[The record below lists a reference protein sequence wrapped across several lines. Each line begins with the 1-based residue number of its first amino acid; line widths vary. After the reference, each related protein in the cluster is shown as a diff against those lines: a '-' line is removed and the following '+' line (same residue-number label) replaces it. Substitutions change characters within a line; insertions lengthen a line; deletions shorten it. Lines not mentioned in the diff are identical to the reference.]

1 MESACVVIRDDQVVV
16 AVHDQHRH
24 GDFLEI
30 GGKSGRPRDGGVGIG
45 RGDKI
50 RTCDPL
56 HPMQVR
62 YQAAPRPDR
71 MRMIAE
77 IRPRLLLNAAL
88 QAEGRLGGRSQRR
101 RILISSSSSSRI

>member
-1 MESACVVIRDDQVVV
+1 LHAGNLLGYEGKPEERY
-16 AVHDQHRH
+16 AVWVDENFR
-24 GDFLEI
+24 GDAGDRNE
-30 GGKSGRPRDGGVGIG
+30 GREKIG

-71 MRMIAE
+71 DRMIAQMGFE
-77 IRPRLLLNAAL
+77 DEAA
-88 QAEGRLGGRSQRR
+88 
-101 RILISSSSSSRI
+101 

>member
-1 MESACVVIRDDQVVV
+1 MDLRE
-16 AVHDQHRH
+16 
-24 GDFLEI
+24 
-30 GGKSGRPRDGGVGIG
+30 IG

-71 MRMIAE
+71 RRMIA
-77 IRPRLLLNAAL
+77 
-88 QAEGRLGGRSQRR
+88 QLGGKHFE
-101 RILISSSSSSRI
+101 SRA

>member
-1 MESACVVIRDDQVVV
+1 MRAGVRDSDCAAASPIGPITLAASNAPINEHRKACL
-16 AVHDQHRH
+16 
-24 GDFLEI
+24 FEI
-30 GGKSGRPRDGGVGIG
+30 CIEIG

-71 MRMIAE
+71 GSE
-77 IRPRLLLNAAL
+77 
-88 QAEGRLGGRSQRR
+88 
-101 RILISSSSSSRI
+101 